1 MAGATVPA
9 AMAAV
14 IVRAQ
19 VEDFLYHEAQL
30 LDSWQL
36 MEWAA
41 LFTEDAEYAVPS
53 TDLAED
59 ADPRTN
65 LFLVHDDR
73 FRIEQRAK
81 RLLKKTAHAEFPPS
95 RTRHLVSNVRIE
107 GDDGAVLQVAC
118 ATVVYRAKRGIVDVY
133 PGHARYE
140 LLRNPDGAGS
150 GDGFRIRRK
159 RAILD
164 IDALRPQ
171 GKLSIIL

>member
-1 MAGATVPA
+1 MAEAVA
-9 AMAAV
+9 VSRAAV
-14 IVRAQ
+14 RAE

-53 TDLAED
+53 TDLPED

-107 GDDGAVLQVAC
+107 GDDGTILKIAC
-118 ATVVYRAKRGIVDVY
+118 AYVVYRAKRGIVDVY
-133 PGHARYE
+133 PGHALYE
-140 LLRNPDGAGS
+140 LVRHAGEGAAP
-150 GDGFRIRRK
+150 GDTYRIRRK
-159 RAILD
+159 RAVLD

>member
-1 MAGATVPA
+1 
-9 AMAAV
+9 MAAPEAPPRADALAAFV
-14 IVRAQ
+14 LRAQ

-107 GDDGAVLQVAC
+107 ADDGNALQLAC

-133 PGHARYE
+133 PGHAKYE
-140 LLRNPDGAGS
+140 LLRDGGTA
-150 GDGFRIRRK
+150 GFRIRRK